1 MLHYK
6 SPLPRL
12 PSRRKYGEALRKY
25 GESWRSVSAEPS
37 YASMALLQHSSQFRE
52 VLRERSTWSGA
63 CTSPAAKQARAQRP
77 PVDLPLRGNPGGGS
91 FSDRST
97 PSTALSTMFNPTPE
111 LRGKHINSVHA
122 TGVLSDWCTEFPAE
136 TVEETM
142 HIVFDEATGEFQ
154 SAQDRVRRAQTDKRT
169 QKRQKA
175 NAQFETVA
183 ERRGILGMCGD
194 VGLGPEARL
203 IPDTNAEKV
212 NTTRRGTASC
222 GPIHSLLTERLE
234 QKNNSIQRVL
244 EDTGVRPK
252 PCPAQGKN
260 ELKFELLGAD
270 EEEPSAFYFEQS
282 DVPNPYHT
290 GWLKW
295 RLSCFVDRIWHS
307 ADAMAREQGGTWSCV
322 DTTYTHSSQLN
333 QPGNATILQGYW
345 QKMPRYI
352 MQVVDEGTDRPDF
365 RPPSPLLSLAAGTVL
380 PTTGTL
386 PAFESTRVV
395 PFQKHVV
402 AHTFCSR
409 GSCSSYRVHK
419 RVQIG
424 LPQHGYPGWKNRVLG
439 EAQPDPSSRAMVI
452 GTENLNSAHSDT
464 HELGSHF
471 GSHFG
476 RDDTARLTNSSSGIR
491 PLITHNPLPFSPK
504 SESSSVGTRSPS
516 VIALHGSTRSGTP
529 SQYRTLGGPSNHPS
543 GLESWRMPHTQ
554 VSILHILA
562 PDSQKYTVPLNIR
575 FFVIVERT
583 RGFFT
588 RIVSFPDF

>member
-6 SPLPRL
+6 SSLPRL
-12 PSRRKYGEALRKY
+12 PSRRKYGDALRKY
-25 GESWRSVSAEPS
+25 GEVWRSVSAEPS
-37 YASMALLQHSSQFRE
+37 YASMALLQHWSQFGE

-63 CTSPAAKQARAQRP
+63 CTSPAAEQARAQRP
-77 PVDLPLRGNPGGGS
+77 PVDLPLWVNPGGGS
-91 FSDRST
+91 FSGRST

-111 LRGKHINSVHA
+111 LRGKHINSTHV

-154 SAQDRVRRAQTDKRT
+154 SAHDRVRHAQMDKHM

-234 QKNNSIQRVL
+234 KKHSSIQHAM
-244 EDTGVRPK
+244 EDTGVGPQLR
-252 PCPAQGKN
+252 PAQGKN
-260 ELKFELLGAD
+260 ALKFQLLGAD

-307 ADAMAREQGGTWSCV
+307 ADAIARGQGGTP
-322 DTTYTHSSQLN
+322 YTNCSQLN
-333 QPGNATILQGYW
+333 QPGNATILKGYW

-352 MQVVDEGTDRPDF
+352 LQVVDEGTDRPDF

-402 AHTFCSR
+402 ARTFCGH

-424 LPQHGYPGWKNRVLG
+424 LSRKEKEQGN
-439 EAQPDPSSRAMVI
+439 PSSRAMVV
-452 GTENLNSAHSDT
+452 GTENSNSAHSDT
-464 HELGSHF
+464 NELGSHF

-491 PLITHNPLPFSPK
+491 PLISHNPLPFSPK
-504 SESSSVGTRSPS
+504 NESSSVGTRSPS

-529 SQYRTLGGPSNHPS
+529 NQYRTLGGPSNHPS

-554 VSILHILA
+554 VSTLLYTRARFPKIHRSIEYMFLCNRLILIARLTN
-562 PDSQKYTVPLNIR
+562 K
-575 FFVIVERT
+575 
-583 RGFFT
+583 
-588 RIVSFPDF
+588 